1 MILGCAESF
10 SCTPLAASLSKRSAL
25 NLTSWAIAAEAQ
37 MNITAAQRL
46 RGRTFV
52 ILFQF
57 LFDMGGSLII
67 PVIEDEV

>member
-10 SCTPLAASLSKRSAL
+10 SCAPLAASLSKRSAL

-37 MNITAAQRL
+37 MNIAAAQRL

-52 ILFQF
+52 ILQF
-57 LFDMGGSLII
+57 LFEMRGGLIF

>member
-10 SCTPLAASLSKRSAL
+10 SCAPLAASLSKRSAL

-37 MNITAAQRL
+37 MNIAAAQRL

-57 LFDMGGSLII
+57 LFDIGGNFYI

>member
-1 MILGCAESF
+1 
-10 SCTPLAASLSKRSAL
+10 
-25 NLTSWAIAAEAQ
+25 
-37 MNITAAQRL
+37 MNITAAQRP

-57 LFDMGGSLII
+57 LFEMGGSLII

>member
-10 SCTPLAASLSKRSAL
+10 SCAPLAASLSKRSAL

-37 MNITAAQRL
+37 MNMAAAQRL

-57 LFDMGGSLII
+57 LFEMRGGLIF

>member
-57 LFDMGGSLII
+57 LFDMGGNFYI

>member
-1 MILGCAESF
+1 
-10 SCTPLAASLSKRSAL
+10 
-25 NLTSWAIAAEAQ
+25 

-57 LFDMGGSLII
+57 LFDMRGSLII
-67 PVIEDEV
+67 PVIEDEM